1 MKMEKNKIELKEI
14 KIYLDKETKEQLQL
28 MAKAKDTPFKTF
40 ISESLVQLCDIT
52 FLDNELRNL
61 KVEASE
67 IIDKTKKIK

>member
-1 MKMEKNKIELKEI
+1 MEKNKIELKEF
-14 KIYLDKETKEQLQL
+14 KIYLDKETKERLQL

>member
-1 MKMEKNKIELKEI
+1 MEKNEIELKEF

-28 MAKAKDTPFKTF
+28 MAKAKDTPFETF

-61 KVEASE
+61 KIESSK
-67 IIDKTKKIK
+67 IIDKTKKRK

>member
-1 MKMEKNKIELKEI
+1 MEKNKIELKEI